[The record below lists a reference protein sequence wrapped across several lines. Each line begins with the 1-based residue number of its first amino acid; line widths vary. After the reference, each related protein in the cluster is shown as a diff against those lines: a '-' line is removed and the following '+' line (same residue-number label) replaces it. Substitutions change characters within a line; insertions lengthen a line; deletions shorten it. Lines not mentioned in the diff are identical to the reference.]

1 VSIISCC
8 VSGGVS
14 GLMVIFFCGGGGGGG
29 RGWMAMSESKGMK
42 QKREGKKC

>member
-14 GLMVIFFCGGGGGGG
+14 GLMVIFFCGGGGGG